1 MENQPVLVGV
11 DLGGTNIRAAVATG
25 PSSHAEP
32 AHEPTPHDGGIDG
45 VVAAIAACVARAC
58 QGRRLT
64 GLAIG
69 IPGPLDPV
77 RGVVYASPNLPGWE
91 GFAAAEAIAA
101 AVGCPIAIQND
112 ANLAGYAE
120 WVAGAGR
127 GTGTFIFITASTGV
141 GGALILNGALHAGAA
156 GTAGELGHVPLDG
169 DGPPCGQGHP
179 GCLEGS
185 ASGTGIAHA
194 ARRALDA
201 GESSSL
207 SALAPEA
214 LDAHAVQEAAEA
226 GDRLSHRIF
235 TTAAH
240 TLGRAV
246 GGYINV
252 FSPEVVAI
260 GGGLINGGPLLFE
273 PLRAGVA
280 EMAFTE
286 PAQRCRIVAA
296 ELGTDAGL
304 VGAVAWA
311 VQSFGE
317 GDATPPHAT
326 G

>member
-1 MENQPVLVGV
+1 MENPPVVVGV

-25 PSSHAEP
+25 PCSHEEP
-32 AHEPTPHDGGIDG
+32 AREPTPHDGGTDG

-58 QGRRLT
+58 RGRHPT

-91 GFAAAEAIAA
+91 DFAAAEAIAA
-101 AVGCPIAIQND
+101 AVGCPVAIQND

-127 GTGTFIFITASTGV
+127 GTGNFVFITASTGV
-141 GGALILNGALHAGAA
+141 GGALILNGTLHAGAA
-156 GTAGELGHVPLDG
+156 GTAGELGHVPLG
-169 DGPPCGQGHP
+169 GEGPACGQGHP

-185 ASGTGIAHA
+185 ASGVAIAHA

-207 SALAPEA
+207 SGLAPED
-214 LDAHAVQEAAEA
+214 LDARAVQEAAEA
-226 GDRLSHRIF
+226 GDRLGHQIF

-246 GGYINV
+246 GGYINL

-260 GGGLINGGPLLFE
+260 GGGLINGGALLFE

-280 EMAFTE
+280 EMAFTQ
-286 PAQRCRIVAA
+286 PAQRCRIVEA

-304 VGAVAWA
+304 AGAVAWA
-311 VQSFGE
+311 VRSFGE
-317 GDATPPHAT
+317 GAAAAPPAT